1 MARATHAAG
10 WKVVAVTMI
19 ARNGW
24 LVDAAH
30 KQQLPANQSALN
42 NLLLNTT
49 EFDAVADPSA
59 ILSNASSS
67 YNYSDG
73 THLWPSGYQIVADLV
88 TQAIQQLVAMPAKPA
103 EVVTHKKP

>member
-1 MARATHAAG
+1 MARAAHAAG

-24 LVDAAH
+24 FVDAAH
-30 KQQLPANQSALN
+30 KQQFPANQSALN
-42 NLLLNTT
+42 NLLLNST

-73 THLWPSGYQIVADLV
+73 THLWPSGYQIVHLV
-88 TQAIQQLVAMPAKPA
+88 TQAIKQLAAMAAKTT
-103 EVVTHKKP
+103 EVGTHKKS